1 MVALVPANLSE
12 PGVLGRHVQSLSTDG
27 SIASAVL
34 VDFSTW
40 WSLAEYEKV
49 DCVHRA
55 VWGIP
60 IMQPHQNL
68 AWRTSV
74 EALSSRVAQQAPCHS
89 PGR

>member
-1 MVALVPANLSE
+1 MEPDVVALVPANLNE

-68 AWRTSV
+68 AWRT
-74 EALSSRVAQQAPCHS
+74 
-89 PGR
+89 